1 MEPVDCRG
9 LIRRLCVEVGIFP
22 TEDTAAYAPGVPPT
36 FDPRTCR
43 ERAAG
48 PVTDWDEIKQ
58 WSDSVYMP
66 YEVRPV
72 GRSLAP
78 SSSMFSTKIGDMTL
92 TRFSYGIPVALGE
105 FEPEAGNVLVLTTL
119 TGRTRHE
126 VTPKSSVDLTT
137 GQTFV
142 VDCSRVDYRFA
153 ADTDHLQLNL
163 TVPHRLLADLAL
175 RWWGRAPDDRL
186 WRHKCVVGGPGS
198 PWLALLDYVSR
209 TLATD
214 RDVIAYGRIGA
225 NLQELIAAQL
235 LEEWAAS
242 AGVDVAS
249 GPAVPAPGYVRRAVR
264 YIEDNARDLP
274 TVAEVAQEVGVSVR
288 ALSGAFREYLGI
300 TPRDCL
306 REHRLEGVRRELS
319 SSATTTVAAAA
330 GAWGYVNMGVF
341 AAAYRQRFGEN
352 PSDTLRR
359 GGG

>member
-1 MEPVDCRG
+1 M
-9 LIRRLCVEVGIFP
+9 LS
-22 TEDTAAYAPGVPPT
+22 T
-36 FDPRTCR
+36 FDPRTPR
-43 ERAAG
+43 ERGAG
-48 PVTDWDEIKQ
+48 SVTDWDEIKQ
-58 WSDSVYMP
+58 WSDAVYMP
-66 YEVRPV
+66 YSVRPV
-72 GRSLAP
+72 GRGLVPASD
-78 SSSMFSTKIGDMTL
+78 MFSVKIAEMTL
-92 TRFSYGIPVALGE
+92 TRFSYGIPVALSE

-119 TGRTRHE
+119 NGRTRHE
-126 VTPKSSVDLTT
+126 VTTKSSVDLRS

-142 VDCSRVDYRFA
+142 VDCSRVDYGFA
-153 ADTDHLQLNL
+153 ADADHLQLNL
-163 TVPHRLLADLAL
+163 TIPHRLLADFAL

-198 PWLALLDYVSR
+198 PWLALLDYASR

-214 RDVIAYGRIGA
+214 RDTIAHSRIGT
-225 NLQELIAAQL
+225 NLQEIIAAQV

-242 AGVDVAS
+242 AGVDPAQA
-249 GPAVPAPGYVRRAVR
+249 PAVPAPGYVRRAVR

-288 ALSGAFREYLGI
+288 ALSGGFREYLGI

-319 SSATTTVAAAA
+319 SHATTTVAAAA

-359 GGG
+359 GRK

>member
-1 MEPVDCRG
+1 MLPA
-9 LIRRLCVEVGIFP
+9 
-22 TEDTAAYAPGVPPT
+22 EDTAAYAPGVPPT

-66 YEVRPV
+66 YDVRPV

-78 SSSMFSTKIGDMTL
+78 SSSMFATKIGEMTL

-105 FEPEAGNVLVLTTL
+105 FEPEAGNILVLTTL
-119 TGRTRHE
+119 NGRTRHE
-126 VTPKSSVDLTT
+126 VAPKSSVDLTT

-142 VDCSRVDYRFA
+142 VDCSRVDYRFD
-153 ADTDHLQLNL
+153 ADADHLQLNL
-163 TVPHRLLADLAL
+163 TIPHRLLADLAL

-186 WRHKCVVGGPGS
+186 WRHKCVIGGPDS
-198 PWLALLDYVSR
+198 PWPALLDYVSR

-214 RDVIAYGRIGA
+214 RDVIAHGRIGI
-225 NLQELIAAQL
+225 NLQELIAAQV
-235 LEEWAAS
+235 LEEWAAR
-242 AGVDVAS
+242 AGVDLAS
-249 GPAVPAPGYVRRAVR
+249 ATAVPAPGYVRRAVR
-264 YIEDNARDLP
+264 YIDDNARDIP

-319 SSATTTVAAAA
+319 SQAATTVAAAA

-359 GGG
+359 AGG

>member
-1 MEPVDCRG
+1 MPS
-9 LIRRLCVEVGIFP
+9 I
-22 TEDTAAYAPGVPPT
+22 
-36 FDPRTCR
+36 FDPRTRR
-43 ERAAG
+43 ERGVG
-48 PVTDWDEIKQ
+48 PVTDWDAIKQ
-58 WSDSVYMP
+58 WSDAVYMP

-72 GRSLAP
+72 GRALVPASD
-78 SSSMFSTKIGDMTL
+78 MFSVEIGEMTL
-92 TRFSYGIPVALGE
+92 TRFSYGIPVELGK
-105 FEPEAGNVLVLTTL
+105 FAPEAGNILVLTTL

-126 VTPKSSVDLTT
+126 TNSKSSVDLTT

-153 ADTDHLQLNL
+153 ADADHLQLNL

-186 WRHKCVVGGPGS
+186 WRHKCVVGGPNS

-214 RDVIAYGRIGA
+214 RDVVAHGRIGV

-242 AGVDVAS
+242 AGVDLAS
-249 GPAVPAPGYVRRAVR
+249 ATAVPAPGYVRRAVR

-288 ALSGAFREYLGI
+288 ALSGAFREYLGT

-319 SSATTTVAAAA
+319 SPAETTVAAAA

-359 GGG
+359 ARG